1 MENAAKAL
9 TIAAGVLIGVIIITI
24 AVYLFTTLGNTTSEV
39 YSKVEQEKIDKFNNQ
54 FLKYDGLANCTAHDI
69 VSIANLAKNN
79 NEYYELTEGSGYNYY
94 VNVNV
99 IGQKNNLERES
110 EEYYTNFIENNS
122 TIRIAEEGQKEE
134 TKIKCFKCTNIKI
147 SDITSR
153 VYEIDFEY
161 ENK

>member
-1 MENAAKAL
+1 MDAIECIL
-9 TIAAGVLIGVIIITI
+9 TRRSIRKFLDK
-24 AVYLFTTLGNTTSEV
+24 E
-39 YSKVEQEKIDKFNNQ
+39 VEQEKIDKFNNQ

-79 NEYYELTEGSGYNYY
+79 NEYYELTEGSGYNYD

-134 TKIKCFKCTNIKI
+134 IKIKCFKCTNIKI

>member
-1 MENAAKAL
+1 M
-9 TIAAGVLIGVIIITI
+9 AAGVLIGVIIITI
-24 AVYLFTTLGNTTSEV
+24 AVYLFTTLGNTSSEV

-54 FLKYDGLANCTAHDI
+54 FLNMMDQLIVQLHDI

-134 TKIKCFKCTNIKI
+134 IKIKCFKCTNIKI
-147 SDITSR
+147 SNITSR

>member
-1 MENAAKAL
+1 MAD
-9 TIAAGVLIGVIIITI
+9 
-24 AVYLFTTLGNTTSEV
+24 AVCFVVCRLWPCDGADGTLVCGETRPFVWRRAPLCVAQRPRVTRR
-39 YSKVEQEKIDKFNNQ
+39 
-54 FLKYDGLANCTAHDI
+54 I
-69 VSIANLAKNN
+69 VTCANLAKNN

>member
-24 AVYLFTTLGNTTSEV
+24 AVYLFTTLGNTSSEV

-99 IGQKNNLERES
+99 IGQK
-110 EEYYTNFIENNS
+110 I
-122 TIRIAEEGQKEE
+122 I
-134 TKIKCFKCTNIKI
+134 
-147 SDITSR
+147 
-153 VYEIDFEY
+153 
-161 ENK
+161 

>member
-9 TIAAGVLIGVIIITI
+9 TMAAGVLIGVIIITI
-24 AVYLFTTLGNTTSEV
+24 AVYLFTTLGNTSSEV

-54 FLKYDGLANCTAHDI
+54 FLKYGGLANCTAHDI

>member
-24 AVYLFTTLGNTTSEV
+24 AVYLFTTLGNTSSEV
-39 YSKVEQEKIDKFNNQ
+39 YSKVEQEKIDEFNNQ

>member
-24 AVYLFTTLGNTTSEV
+24 AVYLFTTLGNTSSEV

-54 FLKYDGLANCTAHDI
+54 FLKYDGLANCRAHDI